1 MKKQTIKLNESQLR
15 NIIKESIKKVL
26 NEAAF
31 SPNYPANTINNTIW
45 ANYNLPWNKVD
56 DTPEQYKGIWYI
68 TVDFFDYTEHMG
80 TVEIDRQFKSLEDCL
95 NYAQNISIYE
105 VEELCN
111 EEITDEGFSSISLNI
126 MCQSDNG
133 VLYEVANTKMY
144 MPKE

>member
-1 MKKQTIKLNESQLR
+1 MQRHT
-15 NIIKESIKKVL
+15 
-26 NEAAF
+26 
-31 SPNYPANTINNTIW
+31 PANTINNTIW
-45 ANYNLPWNKVD
+45 ANYSLPWNKVD

-126 MCQSDNG
+126 MCQCDKGN
-133 VLYEVANTKMY
+133 YEVANTRMF